1 MFTTDSSINEK
12 PQSLQRKLYCLATLC
27 IGLSLIYFVNP
38 TPWEQI
44 ARLLL
49 SGDLSAIIDYI
60 RSFGTY
66 AMLVSIMIVIFIN
79 VVAVLPNIFLLA
91 ANGIIFG
98 IIPGTIISWLAE
110 SIGVIISFF
119 IMRYFGQ
126 DGATAL
132 IRRSNML
139 KKVDDYSGKN
149 GFKIMI
155 IARSI
160 PFIPSGLI
168 TALAALSE
176 IPARDYILATLL
188 GKFPSALIEVSIG
201 HDLASYHDHMLRL
214 TFFVLIAIGAYAAY
228 IWQQKKGCRT

>member
-1 MFTTDSSINEK
+1 MFTTDSSVNDK
-12 PQSLQRKLYCLATLC
+12 PQSLQHKLYCLAALC
-27 IGLSLIYFVNP
+27 LGLSLIYFLNP
-38 TPWEQI
+38 APWEKI
-44 ARLLL
+44 AQLLL
-49 SGDLSAIIDYI
+49 SGDLAAIIDYI

-79 VVAVLPNIFLLA
+79 VVAVVPNIFLLA

-168 TALAALSE
+168 TALAAISE
-176 IPARDYILATLL
+176 IHARDYILATLL

-214 TFFVLIAIGAYAAY
+214 TFFVLIAIGVYAAY

>member
-1 MFTTDSSINEK
+1 MFTTDSSVNEK
-12 PQSLQRKLYCLATLC
+12 PQSLQRKLYCLAALC

-38 TPWEQI
+38 APWEQI

-176 IPARDYILATLL
+176 ISARDYILATLL

>member
-1 MFTTDSSINEK
+1 MFTTDSSVNDK
-12 PQSLQRKLYCLATLC
+12 PQSLQHKLYCLAALC
-27 IGLSLIYFVNP
+27 LGLSLIYFLNP
-38 TPWEQI
+38 APWEKI
-44 ARLLL
+44 AQLLL
-49 SGDLSAIIDYI
+49 SGDLAAIIDYI

-168 TALAALSE
+168 TALAAISE
-176 IPARDYILATLL
+176 IHARDYILATLL

-214 TFFVLIAIGAYAAY
+214 TFFVLIAIGVYAAY

>member
-27 IGLSLIYFVNP
+27 IGLSIIYFVNP

>member
-1 MFTTDSSINEK
+1 MFTTDSSVNEK
-12 PQSLQRKLYCLATLC
+12 PQSLQRKLYCLAGLC

-38 TPWEQI
+38 APWEQI

-49 SGDLSAIIDYI
+49 SGDLAAIIDYI

-176 IPARDYILATLL
+176 IAARDYILATLL

-214 TFFVLIAIGAYAAY
+214 TFFVLIAIGAYATY
-228 IWQQKKGCRT
+228 IWQQKKGCRI